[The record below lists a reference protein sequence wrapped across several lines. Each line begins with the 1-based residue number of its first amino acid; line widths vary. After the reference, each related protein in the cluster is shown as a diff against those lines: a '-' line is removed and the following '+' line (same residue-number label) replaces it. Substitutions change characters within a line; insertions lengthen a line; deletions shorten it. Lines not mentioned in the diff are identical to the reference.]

1 MKGCGLK
8 GFKKGGGL
16 GCGGCG
22 SGPIR
27 AMAMSCGWAKRLIE
41 QLVAKKA
48 TIEAI
53 CWETCGEF
61 VMTANEW
68 EKPFRAHLKG
78 REVLSGTRQC

>member
-1 MKGCGLK
+1 MSGGRKGLK
-8 GFKKGGGL
+8 KGADWAGGVA
-16 GCGGCG
+16 
-22 SGPIR
+22 SVR
-27 AMAMSCGWAKRLIE
+27 AMSCGRANRLIE

-68 EKPFRAHLKG
+68 EKPFPAHLKG
-78 REVLSGTRQC
+78 REIFGSCGNQSFLKLM